1 MQNVNEGEVILKVK
15 LLSFLMICVLMVGA
29 ARAQQPNPTSTP
41 QVELFVPQTPG
52 YPHDPT
58 AYTQGLLL
66 HDGFLYES
74 TGLYGESTLRR
85 VDVTTGEVL
94 QQFDVTRANLAA
106 EGWLE
111 QVETACTLTPVD
123 DAYARGEIF
132 AEGLALVDNRLIQLT
147 WREECALV
155 YDVETFALI
164 EVIRYDDTPDQPDQG
179 WGLCYDGERLIMSD
193 GSDQLYF
200 RDAQTFE
207 RIGVVTV
214 TYAGQP
220 LPRLNEL
227 ECVDGMVYANIYQR
241 PYIVRIEAETGV
253 VTGLVS
259 VANMLTPEEQVGIDV
274 LNGIAHIPGTDRF
287 LITGK
292 NWPRLFEVRFVPV
305 TQQPF

>member
-1 MQNVNEGEVILKVK
+1 MLTLN
-15 LLSFLMICVLMVGA
+15 A
-29 ARAQQPNPTSTP
+29 ARAQQPNPTPTP
-41 QVELFVPQTPG
+41 RVELFVPQTPG
-52 YPHDPT
+52 YPHDPA

-74 TGLYGESTLRR
+74 TGLYGESSLRR
-85 VDVTTGEVL
+85 VDITTGEVL
-94 QQFDVTRANLAA
+94 QRFDVTRANLAA
-106 EGWLE
+106 VGWLE
-111 QVETACTLTPVD
+111 RVEAACTLTSAD
-123 DAYARGEIF
+123 DGYARGEIF
-132 AEGLALVDNRLIQLT
+132 AEGLALVGDRLIQLS

-164 EVIRYDDTPDQPDQG
+164 DVIRYDDTPDQIDQG

-193 GSDQLYF
+193 GSAQLYF
-200 RDAQTFE
+200 RDASTFE
-207 RIGVVTV
+207 RIGAVTV

-227 ECVDGMVYANIYQR
+227 ECVDGSVYANIYQQ
-241 PYIVRIEAETGV
+241 PYIVRIDAETGI
-253 VTGLVS
+253 VTGIIS
-259 VANMLTPEEQVGIDV
+259 VTNMLTPEEQIGVDV

-292 NWPRLFEVRFVPV
+292 NWSRLFEVRFVPV

>member
-1 MQNVNEGEVILKVK
+1 MKVK
-15 LLSFLMICVLMVGA
+15 LLSFLTICLLAVGA
-29 ARAQQPNPTSTP
+29 VQAQQPNPTTTP

-66 HDGFLYES
+66 HNGFLYES
-74 TGLYGESTLRR
+74 TGLYGESSLRR

-94 QQFDVTRANLAA
+94 QRFDVTRANLEAA
-106 EGWLE
+106 GWLE
-111 QVETACTLTPVD
+111 RIEAACTLTEVD

-132 AEGLALVDNRLIQLT
+132 AEGLALVGNRLIQLT

-155 YDVETFALI
+155 YDLETFDLI
-164 EVIRYDDTPDQPDQG
+164 DVIRYDDTPDQIDQG
-179 WGLCYDGERLIMSD
+179 WGLCFDGERLIMSD

-200 RDAQTFE
+200 RDAETFE
-207 RIGVVTV
+207 RIGAVTV
-214 TYAGQP
+214 TYASQP
-220 LPRLNEL
+220 LARLNEL
-227 ECVDGMVYANIYQR
+227 ECVDGFVYANIYQR

-253 VTGLVS
+253 VTGIVS
-259 VANMLTPEEQVGIDV
+259 VTNMLTPEEQIGIDV

-292 NWPRLFEVRFVPV
+292 NWSRLFEVRFVPV

>member
-1 MQNVNEGEVILKVK
+1 MKLK
-15 LLSFLMICVLMVGA
+15 LLSFLMICLLMVGA
-29 ARAQQPNPTSTP
+29 AHAQQPNPTATP
-41 QVELFVPQTPG
+41 QVELFVAQTPG
-52 YPHDPT
+52 YPHDPA

-74 TGLYGESTLRR
+74 TGLYGESSLRR
-85 VDVTTGEVL
+85 VEITTGDVL
-94 QQFDVTRANLAA
+94 ERFDVTRENLAA
-106 EGWLE
+106 AGWLE
-111 QVETACTLTPVD
+111 AVEAACTLTSVD
-123 DAYARGEIF
+123 DAYAQGEIF

-155 YDVETFALI
+155 YDLETFELI
-164 EVIRYDDTPDQPDQG
+164 DVIRYDDTPDQVDQG

-193 GSDQLYF
+193 GSEQLYF

-207 RIGVVTV
+207 RIGAVTV

-227 ECVDGMVYANIYQR
+227 ECLDGLVYANIYQR

-253 VTGLVS
+253 VTGIVS
-259 VANMLTPEEQVGIDV
+259 IANMLTPEEQVGIDV

-292 NWPRLFEVRFVPV
+292 NWSRLFEVRFVPV